1 MSLTD
6 LKHIRERTTEAGR
19 MVDLVDRRLSR
30 LLLKLNSTENKKY
43 GSEINE
49 MINLLQQAEA
59 KLR

>member
-30 LLLKLNSTENKKY
+30 LLLKLNSTEYKKY

>member
-30 LLLKLNSTENKKY
+30 LLLKLNSTEHKKY